1 MTAEPLRP
9 NQHHKRPAY
18 AYLLP
23 VTGIVLALL
32 LALFL
37 IAGSNQALQPTGL
50 LVALF
55 LTGSMLMLFCLIW
68 KRNET
73 HYRNEKN
80 RVRTR
85 GHLLAYIKEANKE
98 KEKYRGLLEAAPDAI
113 VIAGKHGIIELVN
126 AQTEIMFGFSR
137 NEMIGQKIEMLLP
150 ERFRGEH
157 KHHRTTYFLN
167 PKVRPMGEGYEL
179 FGKKKDG
186 TEFFVEISLSPLITE
201 DGVLVSAAIRDIG
214 ERKKSEAAIRSLNLE
229 LEKNV
234 TNLEAVNRELEA
246 FTYSVSHDLR
256 APLRIIDGFSSV
268 LVTDYGAVL
277 NEEGKRTLGV
287 IRMNAQHMGR
297 LIDDLLHLSRLGRQE
312 MRVNMTDMNKMVQS
326 VIAEQELLGHQAV
339 FVCGDLQPAPCD
351 SGLLRQVWTNLISN
365 AIKFSSRHHSP
376 EIYIHCW
383 RMENEIIYS
392 VKDNGVGF
400 DMQYAGKLFGV
411 FQRLHKITEYEGTGI
426 GLALVHRIVTKH
438 HGRVWSEAEVNKGA
452 TFFFSLPAV
461 PVRKQQPVMY

>member
-1 MTAEPLRP
+1 MTVEPLRP
-9 NQHHKRPAY
+9 NQHRQRPVHVN
-18 AYLLP
+18 LLP
-23 VTGIVLALL
+23 VTGIILSLL
-32 LALFL
+32 LALFI
-37 IAGSNQALQPTGL
+37 IASSNQPLQATGL
-50 LVALF
+50 LIALF
-55 LTGSMLMLFCLIW
+55 LTGSMLLLFCLAW
-68 KRNET
+68 KRNGA
-73 HYRNEKN
+73 HYRIEKN
-80 RVRTR
+80 RVDTR

-98 KEKYRGLLEAAPDAI
+98 KEKYRGLLEAAPDAV
-113 VIAGKHGIIELVN
+113 VIAGKDGIIELVN
-126 AQTEIMFGFSR
+126 AQTEIMFGYSR
-137 NEMIGQKIEMLLP
+137 IEMIGEKIEMLLP

-157 KHHRTTYFLN
+157 QHHRTSYFFN

-179 FGKKKDG
+179 FGRKKDG

-201 DGVLVSAAIRDIG
+201 GGVLVSAAIRDIG
-214 ERKKSEAAIRSLNLE
+214 ERKKAEAAIRNLNLE

-277 NEEGKRTLGV
+277 SEEGKRTLGV

-365 AIKFSSRHHSP
+365 AVKFSARHHSP
-376 EIYIHCW
+376 EIYINCW
-383 RMENEIIYS
+383 RMENELVYS

-426 GLALVHRIVTKH
+426 GLALVHRIISKH
-438 HGRVWSEAEVNKGA
+438 QGRVWSEAEVNKGA

-461 PVRKQQPVMY
+461 PARKKQPVIH